1 MELSELEVLR
11 ATGLF
16 LTQIEVKDSRAETLA
31 VIKKTVRITG
41 AGLYGWYIWVSNLKI
56 FLLSILFLDS

>member
-41 AGLYGWYIWVSNLKI
+41 AGLYGWYIWVSNFKI